1 MGIFKTRIKN
11 DDSKSYP
18 ATLSPL
24 TGSVVR
30 RCGLCLRPG
39 ILVLTW
45 KSPKNGRM
53 VPSLSTHFL
62 RPKKS
67 LMRAPNA
74 KKNSKNEMKPAIGST
89 WVAFKQGFL
98 WILMVL
104 DYERPMNW
112 LGGWNPS
119 RPSRK
124 TWMTLEEQPFDQKC
138 RFQRG
143 RFILTIWS
151 NYRNQHVYSRNHHV
165 LSWTFLNLVQ
175 YMINC
180 ISLSLSIGL
189 GSLPSH
195 RDALYSR
202 L

>member
-1 MGIFKTRIKN
+1 MVCRCKVGIDLLISVRLQLKSLAISTWKSPSRNAMGIFKTRIKN

-104 DYERPMNW
+104 DYERPMN
-112 LGGWNPS
+112 
-119 RPSRK
+119 
-124 TWMTLEEQPFDQKC
+124 
-138 RFQRG
+138 
-143 RFILTIWS
+143 
-151 NYRNQHVYSRNHHV
+151 
-165 LSWTFLNLVQ
+165 
-175 YMINC
+175 
-180 ISLSLSIGL
+180 
-189 GSLPSH
+189 
-195 RDALYSR
+195 
-202 L
+202 